1 MAWDLTHSFAWLGI
15 VALAEALGLMLVMPV
30 GGALADRMDRLVL
43 ARRARTCELLVA
55 SSLAITVFSGAM
67 AIHWLIPLV
76 VLAGA
81 AQGLWS
87 PARMAMMP
95 NLVAIADVPAALAL
109 GATLFHLSHF
119 IGPVVAGWLITGA
132 GVGYAFVCNAMTFV
146 LSLVVLSV
154 IRLQRHEHESGS
166 RSSLLSGLAEGLR
179 YVRHHPAIGPL
190 VGAGLVMSV
199 ALRSYRELLAG
210 YADDLFAQ
218 GADGLAALASG
229 SGLGAL
235 LAALAMASYART
247 AGLSRVLVVCMA
259 ANLLA
264 QVAFALAP
272 RFGIAVLAAG
282 ALGFL
287 VTTLGMS
294 AQILLQNAVPGAKRG
309 RVMSLWGVLFFAGPP
324 LGAWLAGTLATGI
337 GIRGALLGLSAVVAV
352 YLLPLFRNRH
362 ALARLE
368 QQPGP

>member
-1 MAWDLTHSFAWLGI
+1 
-15 VALAEALGLMLVMPV
+15 MPV

-43 ARRARTCELLVA
+43 ARRARACELLVA
-55 SSLAITVFSGAM
+55 LSLALTVFSGAM
-67 AIHWLIPLV
+67 TIHWLVPLV

-87 PARMAMMP
+87 PARMAMIP
-95 NLVAIADVPAALAL
+95 NLVPVADVPAALAL

-119 IGPVVAGWLITGA
+119 VGPVVAGWLITGA

-154 IRLQRHEHESGS
+154 IRLQRHEHESGT
-166 RSSLLSGLAEGLR
+166 RSSLFSGVVEGVR
-179 YVRHHPAIGPL
+179 YIRRHPAIGPL

-235 LAALAMASYART
+235 LAALTMATYART
-247 AGLSRVLVVCMA
+247 RGLSRILITCMA
-259 ANLLA
+259 ANTIA
-264 QVAFALAP
+264 QTGFALAP
-272 RFGIAVLAAG
+272 RFELAVFAAG

-287 VTTLGMS
+287 VTALGMS

-324 LGAWLAGTLATGI
+324 LGAWFAGTLAMTI
-337 GIRGALLGLSAVVAV
+337 GIRGALLILSAGVAI
-352 YLLPLFRNRH
+352 YLVPLVRH
-362 ALARLE
+362 RRALAQLE
-368 QQPGP
+368 TGVD